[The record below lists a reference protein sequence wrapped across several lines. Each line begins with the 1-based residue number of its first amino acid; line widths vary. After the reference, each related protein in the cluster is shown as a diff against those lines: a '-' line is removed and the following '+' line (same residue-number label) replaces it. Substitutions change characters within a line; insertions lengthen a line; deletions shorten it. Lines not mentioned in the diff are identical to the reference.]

1 MISVVRNDDRL
12 VHGQCM
18 TRIVQHFQLKHII
31 VIDDAT
37 YGNSI
42 LKLCVEKAAMGD
54 YKIECF
60 NSTSFVE
67 PLKAAINDK
76 LSTMVVFRFPPIAK
90 LVYDAVKGEGLPKE
104 LMVGPCQVTE
114 GAKEVN
120 TGAFVSKE
128 YAEVFNYL
136 LDTYGVETYFQ
147 PVPDM
152 KRVDW
157 KNIKSQF

>member
-1 MISVVRNDDRL
+1 MITVIRNDDRL

-37 YGNSI
+37 AANSI

-54 YKIECF
+54 YKIEVF
-60 NSTSFVE
+60 STSNFADA
-67 PLKAAINDK
+67 LKVAIADK

-114 GAKEVN
+114 GSKEVN

-136 LDTYGVETYFQ
+136 ESTYGVETYFQ

-157 KNIKSQF
+157 KNIKSEF

>member
-18 TRIVQHFQLKHII
+18 TRIVQHFKLKHII

-37 YGNSI
+37 FNNSI

-60 NSTSFVE
+60 STQNFAE
-67 PLKAAINDK
+67 PLKAAIADN

-90 LVYDAVKGEGLPKE
+90 QVYDAVNGENLPKE

-114 GAKEVN
+114 GSKEVN
-120 TGAFVSKE
+120 TGSFVSKE

-136 LDTYGVETYFQ
+136 QDTFGVETYFQ

-157 KNIKSQF
+157 KNIRSQF